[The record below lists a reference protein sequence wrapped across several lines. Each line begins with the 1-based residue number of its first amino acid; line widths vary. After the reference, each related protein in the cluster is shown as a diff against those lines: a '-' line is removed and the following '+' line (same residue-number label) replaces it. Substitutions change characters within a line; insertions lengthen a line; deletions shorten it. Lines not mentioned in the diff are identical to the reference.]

1 MKLSSRTTS
10 LLTAF
15 LIAVMVLPADLPGQK
30 RTSLSTVA
38 TRELSS
44 DQAIV
49 HALNRLGFGPRP
61 GDLERVRQV
70 GLAKYIDQQLSPSS
84 DPEPAVQA
92 RLERY
97 KTLDMSTRELL
108 KEYPQPKQAAKK
120 AGMTP
125 EEYRKRMEE
134 RKMQDRRPGGD
145 PDGDQAMMR
154 AAANGP
160 QRVVAELSLAKLTRA
175 VYSERQLQEVM
186 VDFWFNHF
194 NVFAGK
200 GPDRWMLTEYERDVI
215 RPRTMGKFRDLLG
228 ATASS
233 SAMLFY
239 LDNWMSADPV
249 AAAKMSGELEQRREM
264 MLARMNDP
272 RQQERMRRN
281 GRDPQ
286 EARKKMEFAKQR
298 MPKGL
303 NENYAR
309 ELMELHTLGVDGG
322 YTQKDVL
329 EVARAFTGWTLR
341 APRQTADFFFDDRL
355 HDTGAK
361 TVLGKTINAG
371 GMKDGEAVLDLLARH
386 PSTARFIS
394 TKLARRFVT
403 DDPPKALVDRMAK
416 SFLASDGDIRTV
428 LRTMIESPEFWS
440 RETYR
445 AKIKRPFEL
454 VASAVRVTGADLDS
468 PLPLLQWTDR
478 IGEPLYRCQPPT
490 GYSDKAEAWVNTGTL
505 LNRMNF
511 GLALAGNRMRGVRVD
526 AASLLGS
533 MSDDPLAQAI
543 QVFLAGQVSPE
554 TRASLEKQLAEQK
567 PVPEV
572 VAGLVLGSPEFQRR

>member
-1 MKLSSRTTS
+1 MRSKSGATS
-10 LLTAF
+10 LLAAF
-15 LIAVMVLPADLPGQK
+15 LIVAMVLPAAVPAQK
-30 RTSLSTVA
+30 RASLATVA
-38 TRELSS
+38 TRELTQ
-44 DQAIV
+44 DQAIL

-61 GDLERVRQV
+61 GDLERVRQM
-70 GLAKYIDQQLSPSS
+70 GLAKFIDQQLNPAS
-84 DPEPAVQA
+84 DPELAVQA

-97 KTLDMSTRELL
+97 KTLDMSTRQLL

-120 AGMTP
+120 AGVTP

-134 RKMQDRRPGGD
+134 RKMEDRPD
-145 PDGDQAMMR
+145 PAMR

-194 NVFAGK
+194 NVFAAK

-239 LDNWMSADPV
+239 LDNWLSADPV
-249 AAAKMSGELEQRREM
+249 AAQKMSGELEQRREM

-272 RQQERMRRN
+272 RAQERMRRA
-281 GRDPQ
+281 GRDP
-286 EARKKMEFAKQR
+286 EAAKKKMEFAKQR

-322 YTQKDVL
+322 YAQKDVL

-355 HDTGAK
+355 HDNGTK
-361 TVLGKTINAG
+361 TVLGKSINAG

-394 TKLARRFVT
+394 TKLARRFVS

-416 SFLASDGDIRTV
+416 SFTASDGDIRTV
-428 LRTMIESPEFWS
+428 LRTMIEAPEFWS

-454 VASAVRVTGADLDS
+454 VASAVRATGADLDS
-468 PLPLLQWTDR
+468 PLPLLQWTER

-490 GYSDKAEAWVNTGTL
+490 GYSDKAEAWVNTGAL

-511 GLALAGNRMRGVRVD
+511 GVALAGNRLRGVRVD
-526 AASLLGS
+526 AASLLGA
-533 MSDDPLAQAI
+533 MSDDPLAKAI

-554 TRASLEKQLAEQK
+554 TRATLEKQLADQK
-567 PVPEV
+567 PLPEV

>member
-1 MKLSSRTTS
+1 MRSKSGATS
-10 LLTAF
+10 LFAAY
-15 LIAVMVLPADLPGQK
+15 LIVVMAWPSDLPSQK
-30 RTSLSTVA
+30 RVA
-38 TRELSS
+38 TRELTQ
-44 DQAIV
+44 DQAIL

-61 GDLERVRQV
+61 GDVERVRQM
-70 GLAKYIDQQLSPSS
+70 GLAKYIDQQLAPSS
-84 DPEPAVQA
+84 DPEAAVEA
-92 RLERY
+92 RLDRY
-97 KTLDMSTRELL
+97 KTLDMSSRELL
-108 KEYPQPKQAAKK
+108 QAYPQPKQAAKK
-120 AGMTP
+120 AGMTQ
-125 EEYRKRMEE
+125 EEYRKKMQETREE
-134 RKMQDRRPGGD
+134 RRPMQ
-145 PDGDQAMMR
+145 
-154 AAANGP
+154 GP
-160 QRVVAELSLAKLTRA
+160 QRVVAELSMAKLTRA
-175 VYSERQLQEVM
+175 VYSERQLQEMM

-194 NVFAGK
+194 NVFAAK
-200 GPDRWMLTEYERDVI
+200 GPDRWLLTEYERDVI

-249 AAAKMSGELEQRREM
+249 AAEKMSAEMEQRRET
-264 MLARMNDP
+264 MLARLNDP
-272 RQQERMRRN
+272 RMQERMRRN

-286 EARKKMEFAKQR
+286 EARKKMEFAQQR

-355 HDTGAK
+355 HDNGVK

-371 GMKDGEAVLDLLARH
+371 GVKDGEAVLDLLARH

-394 TKLARRFVT
+394 TKLARRFVS
-403 DDPPKALVDRMAK
+403 DEPPKALVDRMAK
-416 SFLASDGDIRTV
+416 SFTASDGDIRTV

-454 VASAVRVTGADLDS
+454 VASAVRVTGADLDT
-468 PLPLLQWTDR
+468 PLPLLQWTER

-505 LNRMNF
+505 LNRRTF
-511 GLALAGNRMRGVRVD
+511 GLALAANRMRGVRVD
-526 AASLLGS
+526 AASLLGTTS
-533 MSDDPLAQAI
+533 EDPLAQAI

-554 TRASLEKQLAEQK
+554 TRATLEKQLADQK
-567 PVPEV
+567 PSPEV